1 MELRLP
7 LEVSPGR
14 ETTCRAVFGT
24 WGSFPD
30 DAWAGHCPFVLASFT
45 GWRSEMCPRIGFLP
59 RGDREIGVLRN
70 VEAPTRRRLECR
82 RETGLNPRCDQK
94 VGNPFQ
100 TKQGSQPSCRVQE
113 GRLPCF
119 VWKGFPTFRSH
130 LRMRPVSRR
139 HSRRGL
145 VGGSTFR
152 RTPISRSP
160 LDKNPMPGHLSELPP
175 VNAVNTKGQFFRASF
190 GNKSQVPNTARQAAS
205 LPGDISRGK
214 RSSMPQH
221 KTRPDSPVPS
231 LQGTLRSESEIRGTL
246 RFLPQLEMRPSSNAP
261 SPVESREA
269 PPTSSF
275 PGFSEPP

>member
-1 MELRLP
+1 MRCGLVRLLRPFFFNDTATTEIYTLSLHDALP
-7 LEVSPGR
+7 ISLQRLRRSPTLGIGGR
-14 ETTCRAVFGT
+14 KGPWHPGCDPQSSPKSRSPSRGT
-24 WGSFPD
+24 LRFSGTPS
-30 DAWAGHCPFVLASFT
+30 
-45 GWRSEMCPRIGFLP
+45 SEPFLP
-59 RGDREIGVLRN
+59 
-70 VEAPTRRRLECR
+70 
-82 RETGLNPRCDQK
+82 
-94 VGNPFQ
+94 
-100 TKQGSQPSCRVQE
+100 SCSGQE

-160 LDKNPMPGHLSELPP
+160 LDKNPMPGHLSELQP
-175 VNAVNTKGQFFRASF
+175 VNAVNTKGQSFRASF
-190 GNKSQVPNTARQAAS
+190 GKNPRFQIQLDKRPLPPGTSREAGGVPCLNPRRGLTLLSQSA
-205 LPGDISRGK
+205 
-214 RSSMPQH
+214 
-221 KTRPDSPVPS
+221 
-231 LQGTLRSESEIRGTL
+231 GTLRSESEIRGTL